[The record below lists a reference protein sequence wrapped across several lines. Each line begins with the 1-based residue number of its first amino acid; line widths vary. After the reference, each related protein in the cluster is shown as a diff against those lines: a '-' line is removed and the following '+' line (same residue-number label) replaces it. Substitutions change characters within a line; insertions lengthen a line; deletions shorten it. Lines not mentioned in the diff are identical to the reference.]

1 MLKDIS
7 VIIFSDFFPYFLILC
22 IIHFIGNSKVDVGLK
37 KVKSIIGVIVIL
49 NFIRDMIQYF
59 FNYYDS
65 AQ

>member
-7 VIIFSDFFPYFLILC
+7 VIIFSDFFPYFLILY
-22 IIHFIGNSKVDVGLK
+22 IHFIGNSKEDVGLK

>member
-22 IIHFIGNSKVDVGLK
+22 IIHFIGNSKEVVGLK